1 METRR
6 GRQKV
11 ERGPVSD
18 YVAENV
24 TSLRKSA
31 GMSQQ
36 ELSARLAE
44 VGRPMLPS
52 AISKLESRERG
63 VDVDDLVALA
73 VVLGVNPSRLLLP
86 DESGDGEIPLTPART
101 APGWAAW
108 QWADAYAPLPTRSEA
123 DGYNSD
129 DEIEQFQ
136 LRSRPGELRRQQQH
150 PLMRAA
156 KAVTFSASR
165 VLHHVGKPSNPTR
178 DRPDLGLET
187 TLTVARRAVVR
198 FSGEL
203 DAIEEQE
210 ADRG

>member
-1 METRR
+1 MSTRR

-18 YVAENV
+18 YVAVNLA
-24 TSLRKSA
+24 SLRKSA

-36 ELSARLAE
+36 ELSTRLTE

-52 AISKLESRERG
+52 AISKLEGRERG

-86 DESGDGEIPLTPART
+86 DESGDGEVQLTPART
-101 APGWAAW
+101 TTGWAAW
-108 QWADAYAPLPTRSEA
+108 QWADGQWPLPTTSEL
-123 DGYNSD
+123 DGLNT
-129 DEIEQFQ
+129 DEELEQFQ
-136 LRSRPGELRRQQQH
+136 LRSRPGQLRRQEDH

-156 KAVTFSASR
+156 KALQHRAR
-165 VLHHVGKPSNPTR
+165 GVLRHIGKSPEVTR

-187 TLTVARRAVVR
+187 TLTLARRAAAR

-203 DAIEEQE
+203 DAIEEQV
-210 ADRG
+210 ADHG